1 MDLKSLDM
9 ILKIIS
15 IKDIKSYN
23 DFISLYNSSK
33 EEFRKECFFE
43 PSLEEL
49 LWFIYRS

>member
-15 IKDIKSYN
+15 NRDIKSYK
-23 DFISLYNSSK
+23 DFISLYNSK
-33 EEFRKECFFE
+33 LEEFRKECFFE
-43 PSLEEL
+43 PSKEEL